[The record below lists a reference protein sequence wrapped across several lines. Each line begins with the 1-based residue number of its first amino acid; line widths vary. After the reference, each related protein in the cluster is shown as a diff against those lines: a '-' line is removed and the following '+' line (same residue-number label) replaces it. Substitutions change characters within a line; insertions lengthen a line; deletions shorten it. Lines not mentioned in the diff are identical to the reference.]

1 MLLCDPIAHENWV
14 VEFSFSARAFFLFPS
29 QGGGEDSSGQ
39 RYSADPT
46 GLLAERGVKG
56 DKDQDGYMAAMRDK
70 NSGDCEG
77 FENYPLH
84 PIKGSKLETPV
95 TGLRRMSGKA
105 TPKAF
110 DVKHQV
116 PYGMLRAANTSCCD
130 SIYNLWQRGKAAE
143 TPQRPHDAARI

>member
-1 MLLCDPIAHENWV
+1 MLHDY
-14 VEFSFSARAFFLFPS
+14 FLISS

-70 NSGDCEG
+70 NSGACEG
-77 FENYPLH
+77 FENYTLH
-84 PIKGSKLETPV
+84 LIKGCKLETPV
-95 TGLRRMSGKA
+95 TGLLRISGKA

-116 PYGMLRAANTSCCD
+116 PFGTLRAANTSCCD
-130 SIYNLWQRGKAAE
+130 SI
-143 TPQRPHDAARI
+143 

>member
-1 MLLCDPIAHENWV
+1 ML
-14 VEFSFSARAFFLFPS
+14 RAFFLFSS
-29 QGGGEDSSGQ
+29 QGGGEDSPGQ

-70 NSGDCEG
+70 NSGDCKG

-84 PIKGSKLETPV
+84 PIKGKKLETPV
-95 TGLRRMSGKA
+95 AGLQRMSGRA

-110 DVKHQV
+110 DVKHQM
-116 PYGMLRAANTSCCD
+116 PFGILRAANTSCCD
-130 SIYNLWQRGKAAE
+130 SI
-143 TPQRPHDAARI
+143 